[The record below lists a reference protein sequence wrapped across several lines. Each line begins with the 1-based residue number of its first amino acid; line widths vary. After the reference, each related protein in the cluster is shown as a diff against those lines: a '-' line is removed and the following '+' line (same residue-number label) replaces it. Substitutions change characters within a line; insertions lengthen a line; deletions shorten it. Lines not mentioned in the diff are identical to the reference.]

1 MAGRNKKPISLHLA
15 NGNPSHLTKA
25 EIEERES
32 QELDVPYTDVKP
44 PSYLNKEQNK
54 KFKGIAKMLLALGIM
69 TELDVDCLARYIISQ
84 DLFLKYTERVTDIL
98 SSDEVDM
105 QTLNSMQNMQD
116 KAFKQAQSSA
126 SSLGLTITSRCKLV
140 IPQPQEKEEELW

>member
-32 QELDVPYTDVKP
+32 QELDVPFTDVKP

-140 IPQPQEKEEELW
+140 IPQPPEEDDEL